1 MKKSECQ
8 KIRKG
13 ISKFLADVNRMSNNG
28 VVYQLSKKWQ
38 IDPYTHAPTIEIE
51 VKGTHVTRPFIEQLK
66 DRVPTII
73 VEAVC
78 VDVNKLFIIL
88 SFTQGK
94 EADNDCQEK
103 I

>member
-8 KIRKG
+8 KIRKE
-13 ISKFLADVNRMSNNG
+13 ISKFLSDINRMSNNG

-38 IDPYTHAPTIEIE
+38 IDPYTHTPTIEIE

-66 DRVPTII
+66 DRVPSII

-78 VDVNKLFIIL
+78 ADEGKLFIIL
-88 SFTQGK
+88 SFKSGK
-94 EADNDCQEK
+94 EISNDCQEK